1 MNIRKQMRKI
11 YFFEGLVCLQLTGV
25 IWVLVLLQRGF
36 SLVQVG
42 IAEGVFHVT
51 SMICEVPSGMAADVF
66 GRKRTLALSGL
77 AGMISCLL
85 IGFGEWEGWI
95 YLGMMFSALNYNLI
109 SGTEEALMYDS
120 LVTVG
125 EQDSYKKR
133 RFYMTLIGNLC
144 NAAGSL
150 AGPWLLVFGYQKVYG
165 FCAVLQLCCVGL
177 SWTMAEPLVT
187 EGQKQRQE
195 RPFEGMTD
203 RIREHV
209 CHTFQFMKEHPGTMC
224 KLFADAAIAC
234 PGFLTLMYLQ
244 KHLVNCGLPEKWIG
258 VPLLFIPLAGTAG
271 SWLASKCNAGL
282 KKVIAVCGI
291 LCGIGTC
298 MAGSSVIWAAIAG
311 AVIGRICLGFT
322 ELCVSE
328 RVNEEFSSDQ
338 RATLIS
344 VDAMLYSVLMVIAS
358 PVTGYLGNR
367 YGMKILFLVLGG
379 ILATMTIVG
388 MIWYIQ
394 KEKLKFRNS

>member
-133 RFYMTLIGNLC
+133 RY
-144 NAAGSL
+144 
-150 AGPWLLVFGYQKVYG
+150 
-165 FCAVLQLCCVGL
+165 
-177 SWTMAEPLVT
+177 
-187 EGQKQRQE
+187 
-195 RPFEGMTD
+195 
-203 RIREHV
+203 
-209 CHTFQFMKEHPGTMC
+209 
-224 KLFADAAIAC
+224 
-234 PGFLTLMYLQ
+234 
-244 KHLVNCGLPEKWIG
+244 
-258 VPLLFIPLAGTAG
+258 
-271 SWLASKCNAGL
+271 
-282 KKVIAVCGI
+282 
-291 LCGIGTC
+291 
-298 MAGSSVIWAAIAG
+298 
-311 AVIGRICLGFT
+311 
-322 ELCVSE
+322 
-328 RVNEEFSSDQ
+328 
-338 RATLIS
+338 
-344 VDAMLYSVLMVIAS
+344 
-358 PVTGYLGNR
+358 
-367 YGMKILFLVLGG
+367 
-379 ILATMTIVG
+379 
-388 MIWYIQ
+388 
-394 KEKLKFRNS
+394 